1 MSLRNQESFFARNAW
16 KVIFG
21 LYMLILVLGV
31 GEFLSGQSGDPGM
44 VEAVS
49 GISWEELRIS
59 NPGIADLLD
68 VETRIIGSLWVGL
81 GLIGA
86 AVSLT
91 GFKRGE
97 KWAWWS
103 MWSLPLVMALILGTF
118 LSANLAPEAPTP
130 PALFSA
136 PITIAI
142 AALTLLLSFRRF
154 FPRIISEGRS
164 RKQLT

>member
-1 MSLRNQESFFARNAW
+1 MSLRNQVSFFARNAW
-16 KVIFG
+16 KVIFV
-21 LYMLILVLGV
+21 LYILILVLGV
-31 GEFLSGQSGDPGM
+31 GEFRRGQSGDPGM

-49 GISWEELRIS
+49 GISWEQLKTS
-59 NPGIADLLD
+59 NPEMADLLD

-103 MWSLPLVMALILGTF
+103 TWSLPIVMALILGIF
-118 LSANLAPEAPTP
+118 LNAKLVSEAPTP

-136 PITIAI
+136 PITITISGLA
-142 AALTLLLSFRRF
+142 LLLCIRKF
-154 FPRIISEGRS
+154 FPKIVSGGKS
-164 RKQLT
+164 QN

>member
-1 MSLRNQESFFARNAW
+1 MSIRNQESFLARNAW
-16 KVIFG
+16 KMIFG
-21 LYMLILVLGV
+21 LYILILVLGV
-31 GEFLSGQSGDPGM
+31 GEFRSGQSGDPGM

-49 GISWEELRIS
+49 GTSWEELKTS
-59 NPGIADLLD
+59 YPEMADLLD

-97 KWAWWS
+97 KWAWWA

-118 LSANLAPEAPTP
+118 LNVDLVPETATP

-136 PITIAI
+136 PITITISGI
-142 AALTLLLSFRRF
+142 ALLLSIRKF
-154 FPRIISEGRS
+154 FPNIVGEG
-164 RKQLT
+164 KPQNQ

>member
-1 MSLRNQESFFARNAW
+1 M
-16 KVIFG
+16 
-21 LYMLILVLGV
+21 VLGV
-31 GEFLSGQSGDPGM
+31 GEFRRGQSGDPGM

-49 GISWEELRIS
+49 GISWEELQTS
-59 NPGIADLLD
+59 NPEMADLLD

-81 GLIGA
+81 GVIGA

-103 MWSLPLVMALILGTF
+103 MWSLPLIMALILGTF
-118 LSANLAPEAPTP
+118 LNENLVLEAPTP

-136 PITIAI
+136 PITITVSG
-142 AALTLLLSFRRF
+142 LVLLLSIRDF
-154 FPRIISEGRS
+154 FPKIDIGGKS
-164 RKQLT
+164 QNQ